1 MLFRSADAVAALTW
15 GPLDDLAA
23 RVQAAAATAATAT
36 GKQVELELDIV
47 GIRLPGDLRQTVLEV
62 LVHSVRNAIDHGI
75 ESPAERAAAGKPAA
89 GRIGVA
95 FDIEDH
101 RLLVEICDDGRGVDL
116 ERVRARGQAMGK
128 APPADDAALLELLFE
143 PGFSTTTTVTT
154 VSGRGVGMDA
164 IRAMARAR
172 GGEARLHSL
181 PGRGT
186 ILSVDLGLTTPALID
201 PLG

>member
-1 MLFRSADAVAALTW
+1 
-15 GPLDDLAA
+15 
-23 RVQAAAATAATAT
+23 
-36 GKQVELELDIV
+36 
-47 GIRLPGDLRQTVLEV
+47 
-62 LVHSVRNAIDHGI
+62 
-75 ESPAERAAAGKPAA
+75 
-89 GRIGVA
+89 VA